1 MEKKLQNPGVVF
13 ALALLCCA
21 LWGSAF
27 PCVKIGYEWLA
38 IEGAGSQIL
47 FAGYRFFLA
56 GIFTFLIGARF
67 QKKLS
72 FLEKMRYNKK
82 TNFTKL
88 FKLSQF
94 RQRSPR
100 D

>member
-38 IEGAGSQIL
+38 IEGAGSQFHFIL
-47 FAGYRFFLA
+47 GQEF
-56 GIFTFLIGARF
+56 
-67 QKKLS
+67 
-72 FLEKMRYNKK
+72 
-82 TNFTKL
+82 
-88 FKLSQF
+88 
-94 RQRSPR
+94 
-100 D
+100 